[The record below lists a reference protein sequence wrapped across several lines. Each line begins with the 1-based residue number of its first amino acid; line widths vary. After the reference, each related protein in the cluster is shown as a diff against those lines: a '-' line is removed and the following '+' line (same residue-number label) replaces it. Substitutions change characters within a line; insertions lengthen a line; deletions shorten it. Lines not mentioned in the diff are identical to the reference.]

1 MTIVAIKHNLAGNL
15 AENIMLCVFRHL
27 QHRQFLLMSVD
38 NVRGKHYCALGS
50 DTFRLICIILF
61 GSKRTVFKILIKAFR
76 LMGKQEIYDY
86 IVVGAGSSGA
96 ILASRLSE
104 DPSNSVLLVEYG
116 GSDRSVFVRMPSALG
131 IPMNTRKYNWG
142 FESVPEPYLD
152 NRRMNCPRGKVMGG
166 SSSINGMVYVRGHA
180 LDFDEWESLG
190 ATGWNYQNC
199 LPYFN
204 KLENH
209 QCVTSAY
216 TGSEGPVAISGGNN
230 MRNPL
235 YRAFIDAGVETGYS
249 ETENYNG
256 YRQEGF
262 GQKFMNVDG
271 GIRASSSHAYLK
283 DAKKRPNLTILKR
296 ALVTRITFEGKTAT
310 GIECK
315 IRRQM
320 RRFSARREVVLC
332 AGSIGSPHLLQV
344 SGVGPKDKL
353 TDIGID
359 VVHDLPGVGENLQ
372 DHLEFNFQYRCKQP
386 ITLNSE
392 LGLFKKALIGVQW
405 LLFKTGL
412 GRTNHFEACAFI
424 RSKAGIKWP
433 DIQYHFLPGAISYDG
448 TVAFTGHGFQVHA
461 GHNKPTSRGHVRAVS
476 GDISRHPDIQFNYLA
491 TEEDREGFR
500 NCVHLT
506 RDIMR
511 QPAMDEFRGEV
522 IQPSDDVQSDA
533 QIDAFIR
540 QSVDSAYH
548 PSCTCKMG
556 IDAMAVVD
564 PELRVHG
571 LNNIRVI
578 DSSIFPTIPNGNLN
592 APTMMVAERGADIVR
607 GNIQSSSSSV
617 EVYIDPNWQER
628 QKEGVAVRE

>member
-235 YRAFIDAGVETGYS
+235 YRAFIDAGVETGYT

-392 LGLFKKALIGVQW
+392 LGLFKKALIGAQW

-476 GDISRHPDIQFNYLA
+476 GDISHHPDIQFNYLA